1 MHCAFV
7 DGGDG
12 GDGFLMRSDSMGV
25 EPGGE
30 ILQSYGPE
38 KSNASLC
45 QDFEV
50 LTMNIS

>member
-1 MHCAFV
+1 MHYAFV

-12 GDGFLMRSDSMGV
+12 GDGFLMRSDGMGV
-25 EPGGE
+25 ERGGE

-38 KSNASLC
+38 KSKPALC
-45 QDFEV
+45 QDFKV